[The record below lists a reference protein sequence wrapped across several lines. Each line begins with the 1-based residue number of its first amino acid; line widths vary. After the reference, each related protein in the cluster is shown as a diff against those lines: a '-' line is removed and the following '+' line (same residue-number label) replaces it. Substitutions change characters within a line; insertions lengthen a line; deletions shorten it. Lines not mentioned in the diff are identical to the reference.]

1 MFERASMSFTNGHCV
16 PFGGFWVVNHVVGSL
31 VATNENAPS
40 NIGQYLGDFSSLL
53 RACSNIRY
61 CHIGACKLIR

>member
-40 NIGQYLGDFSSLL
+40 NIGQYLEISLL
-53 RACSNIRY
+53 CSGHVAISD
-61 CHIGACKLIR
+61 IAILVLAS